1 MVDRHSNRP
10 NRELSAELQAFEAQL
25 AAILPSTGRLER
37 DRLMFEAGKAAAEA
51 EQMRPSASMP
61 RWAWPAI
68 STAST
73 ASAVFLL
80 AMVLIDS
87 RSPIVEK
94 PVPRTGEITSGAT
107 DPSDQVPVRRFPDS
121 QPDRPDQGSSH
132 ALLASLFFGDEQ
144 PRDNSRSTYFD
155 QRNMLLALGGDRLP
169 ELRETP
175 SAKGGRSNT
184 RVSYADLLDEL
195 TLEAHGFVPGN
206 NGPDRLKPLHQG
218 TDL

>member
-25 AAILPSTGRLER
+25 AALLPSTGRLER

-51 EQMRPSASMP
+51 EQTRPSASLP
-61 RWAWPAI
+61 RWVWPAV
-68 STAST
+68 STATT
-73 ASAVFLL
+73 AAAVFLL
-80 AMVLIDS
+80 AVVLIDS
-87 RSPIVEK
+87 GSPIVEK
-94 PVPRTGEITSGAT
+94 PVRPAGEITNGAT
-107 DPSDQVPVRRFPDS
+107 GPAEQAPVRRLPDS
-121 QPDRPDQGSSH
+121 QPDRLGRDSSH
-132 ALLASLFFGDEQ
+132 VLLASLFFGDEQ

-155 QRNMLLALGGDRLP
+155 QRDMLLALDGDRLP

-206 NGPDRLKPLHQG
+206 NGSDRLKPLHQG